1 MLHGLTG
8 RRTYG
13 VLPFQHGLGIDEED
27 GLRVSLRGAVRE
39 SVVAPPVG
47 DDVLRV
53 AVCAVPLMSNFT
65 DVDALAAEPGVVVRF
80 VDRAE
85 ELVDADLVVVPGTR
99 GTVRALRWLRERGLA
114 DALAR
119 RAAEGRPVLGICG
132 GFQVL
137 GEHIED
143 DVESREGSVAG
154 LGLLPVRVRFAREK
168 TLARPVGEALGE
180 PVEGYEIHHG
190 VAEVAGG
197 EAFLDGCRVGEMWG
211 THWHGSLE
219 SDGFR
224 RRFLA
229 GWRGR
234 PAPLRPRARTSFA
247 ALREEQLDLLGDLI
261 EEHADT
267 DALLSLIEK
276 GAPAGLPFIAPGAP
290 VTGGPGTRPRPP
302 RPLPERSFE
311 CHHAPRHQ
319 GGPVSTPYPFTALVG
334 QDDLRLALLLNAV
347 SPAVGGVLVR
357 GEKGTAKSTAVR
369 ALSALLP
376 EVPVVAG
383 CRFSL
388 RPGRRRPELP
398 RRPARGG
405 RRAARPARM
414 VELPVGASE
423 DRLVGA
429 LDIER
434 ALAEGV
440 KAFEPGLLAD
450 AHRGIL
456 YVDEVNLLH
465 DHLVDLLLDAAAMGA
480 SYVEREGVSVRHA
493 ARFLLVGTM
502 NPEEGE
508 LRPQL
513 LDRFGLTVEV
523 AASRETDQRV
533 EVVRRRLAHDDD
545 PEAFAGRWADEEA
558 ALRDRVVA
566 ARALL
571 PQVVL
576 GDGALRQIAATC
588 AAFEVDGMRAD
599 IVMAR
604 TATALAAWAGRT
616 DVRSEDV
623 RQAALLALPHRRR
636 RNPFDAPGLDEDK
649 LDETLDEAREDDA
662 PEPPGSPE
670 PPEGDDDPD
679 GGPGGGGGQPPADG
693 GPDSPGL
700 PPQQSRDQ
708 AEDRNQ
714 GEGAGQEDAP
724 APQAPAAGGPGEQGA
739 VSAAEPFRTRMLSVP
754 GIGEGAA
761 GRRSRARTEHGRTT
775 GSRRPRGALTK
786 LHLAATVQAA
796 APHQRARGRSGTGLV
811 VRRDDL
817 RQATR
822 EGREG
827 NLVLFVVD
835 ASGSMAARQR
845 MSAVKG
851 AVLSLLLDAYQ
862 RRDKV
867 GLVTFRGSAAEV
879 ALPPTSSVDAAAA
892 RLETLP
898 TGGRTPLAAG
908 LLRAHDVL
916 RVERLRDAAR
926 RPLLV
931 VVTDGRATG
940 GVEPVAQAGRAARLF
955 AADGVAS
962 VVVDCESGYVRL
974 GLAGQLAGEL
984 GGTAVTLD
992 ELRADSI
999 AGLVKDVQGH
1009 GNHSRKAA

>member
-1 MLHGLTG
+1 MT
-8 RRTYG
+8 T
-13 VLPFQHGLGIDEED
+13 PF
-27 GLRVSLRGAVRE
+27 
-39 SVVAPPVG
+39 
-47 DDVLRV
+47 
-53 AVCAVPLMSNFT
+53 
-65 DVDALAAEPGVVVRF
+65 
-80 VDRAE
+80 
-85 ELVDADLVVVPGTR
+85 
-99 GTVRALRWLRERGLA
+99 
-114 DALAR
+114 
-119 RAAEGRPVLGICG
+119 
-132 GFQVL
+132 
-137 GEHIED
+137 
-143 DVESREGSVAG
+143 
-154 LGLLPVRVRFAREK
+154 
-168 TLARPVGEALGE
+168 
-180 PVEGYEIHHG
+180 
-190 VAEVAGG
+190 
-197 EAFLDGCRVGEMWG
+197 
-211 THWHGSLE
+211 
-219 SDGFR
+219 
-224 RRFLA
+224 
-229 GWRGR
+229 
-234 PAPLRPRARTSFA
+234 
-247 ALREEQLDLLGDLI
+247 
-261 EEHADT
+261 
-267 DALLSLIEK
+267 
-276 GAPAGLPFIAPGAP
+276 
-290 VTGGPGTRPRPP
+290 
-302 RPLPERSFE
+302 
-311 CHHAPRHQ
+311 
-319 GGPVSTPYPFTALVG
+319 PFTAVVG

-369 ALSALLP
+369 ALSALMPTLD
-376 EVPVVAG
+376 VVSG
-383 CRFSL
+383 CRFSCD
-388 RPGRRRPELP
+388 PGSPDPGCPDGPHEP
-398 RRPARGG
+398 GAFET
-405 RRAARPARM
+405 RAARM

-434 ALAEGV
+434 ALSEGV

-523 AASRETDQRV
+523 AASREPDQRV
-533 EVVRRRLAHDDD
+533 EVVRRRLAYDDD
-545 PEAFAGRWADEEA
+545 PAAFAARWAEEEA
-558 ALRDRVVA
+558 AVRARIVA
-566 ARALL
+566 ARELL
-571 PQVVL
+571 PSVRL

-616 DVRSEDV
+616 DVLAEDV

-649 LDETLDEAREDDA
+649 LDETLEEFS
-662 PEPPGSPE
+662 GSD
-670 PPEGDDDPD
+670 DDDPD
-679 GGPGGGGGQPPADG
+679 PDPGPEGPGGGGGQPEPDDAPQG
-693 GPDSPGL
+693 GDDTAARPEAGENGQ
-700 PPQQSRDQ
+700 PQPS
-708 AEDRNQ
+708 
-714 GEGAGQEDAP
+714 GAG
-724 APQAPAAGGPGEQGA
+724 EQSA
-739 VSAAEPFRTRMLSVP
+739 VRASEPFRTKVLSVP

-775 GSRRPRGALTK
+775 GARRPRGALTK

-796 APHQRARGRSGTGLV
+796 APHQRARGRSGPGLV

-867 GLVTFRGSAAEV
+867 GLVTFRGTEADV

-916 RVERLRDAAR
+916 RVERLRDPAR
-926 RPLLV
+926 RPLV
-931 VVTDGRATG
+931 VLVTDGRATG
-940 GVEPVAQAGRAARLF
+940 GPEPVALAGRAARLF

-962 VVVDCESGYVRL
+962 VVVDCESGPVRL

-999 AGLVKDVQGH
+999 AGLVKDVQ
-1009 GNHSRKAA
+1009 RRAA

>member
-1 MLHGLTG
+1 M
-8 RRTYG
+8 
-13 VLPFQHGLGIDEED
+13 
-27 GLRVSLRGAVRE
+27 
-39 SVVAPPVG
+39 
-47 DDVLRV
+47 
-53 AVCAVPLMSNFT
+53 
-65 DVDALAAEPGVVVRF
+65 
-80 VDRAE
+80 
-85 ELVDADLVVVPGTR
+85 
-99 GTVRALRWLRERGLA
+99 
-114 DALAR
+114 
-119 RAAEGRPVLGICG
+119 
-132 GFQVL
+132 
-137 GEHIED
+137 
-143 DVESREGSVAG
+143 
-154 LGLLPVRVRFAREK
+154 
-168 TLARPVGEALGE
+168 
-180 PVEGYEIHHG
+180 
-190 VAEVAGG
+190 
-197 EAFLDGCRVGEMWG
+197 
-211 THWHGSLE
+211 
-219 SDGFR
+219 
-224 RRFLA
+224 
-229 GWRGR
+229 
-234 PAPLRPRARTSFA
+234 
-247 ALREEQLDLLGDLI
+247 
-261 EEHADT
+261 
-267 DALLSLIEK
+267 
-276 GAPAGLPFIAPGAP
+276 
-290 VTGGPGTRPRPP
+290 
-302 RPLPERSFE
+302 
-311 CHHAPRHQ
+311 
-319 GGPVSTPYPFTALVG
+319 STPYPFTAIVG
-334 QDDLRLALLLNAV
+334 QDDLRLGLLLNAV

-369 ALSALLP
+369 ALAALMP
-376 EVPVVAG
+376 EVPVVPG
-383 CRFSL
+383 CRFSCD
-388 RPGRRRPELP
+388 PGSPD
-398 RRPARGG
+398 PACPDGPHAEAAG
-405 RRAARPARM
+405 VSRAART

-434 ALAEGV
+434 ALSEGV

-523 AASRETDQRV
+523 SASRDTDERV
-533 EVVRRRLAHDDD
+533 EVVRRRLAYDDD
-545 PEAFAGRWADEEA
+545 PAGFAARWAEEES
-558 ALRDRVVA
+558 ALRERIAA
-566 ARALL
+566 ARVLL
-571 PQVVL
+571 PRVVL
-576 GDGALRQIAATC
+576 GDGVLRQIAATC

-604 TATALAAWAGRT
+604 TATALAAWAGREEVT
-616 DVRSEDV
+616 ADDV

-649 LDETLDEAREDDA
+649 LDQTLDEAGPQED
-662 PEPPGSPE
+662 GS
-670 PPEGDDDPD
+670 DDDPD
-679 GGPGGGGGQPPADG
+679 PGPDGGGDGGGGGGVPPQADG
-693 GPDSPGL
+693 DRT
-700 PPQQSRDQ
+700 PPSASQSD
-708 AEDRNQ
+708 DTPS
-714 GEGAGQEDAP
+714 P
-724 APQAPAAGGPGEQGA
+724 APESAPDTPGRPAGGEQQPVA
-739 VSAAEPFRTRMLSVP
+739 AAEPFRTKTLSVP
-754 GIGEGAA
+754 GLGEGAA

-775 GSRRPRGALTK
+775 GAVRPQGALTK

-796 APHQRARGRSGTGLV
+796 APHQRARGRAGRGLV

-867 GLVTFRGSAAEV
+867 GLVTFRGKEAEV

-892 RLETLP
+892 RLESLP

-908 LLRAHDVL
+908 LLKAHDVL
-916 RVERLRDAAR
+916 RVERLRDPSR

-940 GVEPVAQAGRAARLF
+940 GPEPVALAGRAGRLHRSE
-955 AADGVAS
+955 GTAS

-974 GLAGQLAGEL
+974 GLAGELAREL

-999 AGLVKDVQGH
+999 AGLVKDVT
-1009 GNHSRKAA
+1009 AAGRAA

>member
-1 MLHGLTG
+1 M
-8 RRTYG
+8 
-13 VLPFQHGLGIDEED
+13 
-27 GLRVSLRGAVRE
+27 
-39 SVVAPPVG
+39 
-47 DDVLRV
+47 
-53 AVCAVPLMSNFT
+53 
-65 DVDALAAEPGVVVRF
+65 
-80 VDRAE
+80 
-85 ELVDADLVVVPGTR
+85 
-99 GTVRALRWLRERGLA
+99 
-114 DALAR
+114 
-119 RAAEGRPVLGICG
+119 
-132 GFQVL
+132 
-137 GEHIED
+137 
-143 DVESREGSVAG
+143 
-154 LGLLPVRVRFAREK
+154 
-168 TLARPVGEALGE
+168 
-180 PVEGYEIHHG
+180 
-190 VAEVAGG
+190 
-197 EAFLDGCRVGEMWG
+197 
-211 THWHGSLE
+211 
-219 SDGFR
+219 
-224 RRFLA
+224 
-229 GWRGR
+229 
-234 PAPLRPRARTSFA
+234 
-247 ALREEQLDLLGDLI
+247 
-261 EEHADT
+261 
-267 DALLSLIEK
+267 
-276 GAPAGLPFIAPGAP
+276 
-290 VTGGPGTRPRPP
+290 
-302 RPLPERSFE
+302 
-311 CHHAPRHQ
+311 
-319 GGPVSTPYPFTALVG
+319 STPFPFTAVVG

-369 ALSALLP
+369 ALSALMP
-376 EVPVVAG
+376 EVDVVPE
-383 CRFSL
+383 CRFSCD
-388 RPGRRRPELP
+388 PGSPD
-398 RRPARGG
+398 PACPDGPHAPGTAG
-405 RRAARPARM
+405 RSRPARM

-434 ALAEGV
+434 ALSEGV
-440 KAFEPGLLAD
+440 KAFEPGLLAA

-523 AASRETDQRV
+523 AASREPEQRV
-533 EVVRRRLAHDDD
+533 EVVRRRLAYDAD
-545 PEAFAGRWADEEA
+545 PAGFAARWADEEA
-558 ALRDRVVA
+558 AVRARIVA
-566 ARALL
+566 ARELL
-571 PQVVL
+571 PSVRL

-616 DVRSEDV
+616 DVLAEDV

-649 LDETLDEAREDDA
+649 LDETLEEF
-662 PEPPGSPE
+662 S
-670 PPEGDDDPD
+670 GDDEPDQDPD
-679 GGPGGGGGQPPADG
+679 PDPNQGPDGPGGGGGQPEPDDG
-693 GPDSPGL
+693 
-700 PPQQSRDQ
+700 PQGDDTG
-708 AEDRNQ
+708 ATPEA
-714 GEGAGQEDAP
+714 GEGGQ
-724 APQAPAAGGPGEQGA
+724 PQPSGAGEQSA
-739 VSAAEPFRTRMLSVP
+739 VRSAEPFRTKVLSVP

-775 GSRRPRGALTK
+775 GSRRPRGTLTK

-796 APHQRARGRSGTGLV
+796 APHQRARGRSGPGLV

-867 GLVTFRGSAAEV
+867 GLVTFRGSGADV

-892 RLETLP
+892 RLESLP

-916 RVERLRDAAR
+916 RVERLRDPAR
-926 RPLLV
+926 RPLV
-931 VVTDGRATG
+931 VLVTDGRATG
-940 GVEPVAQAGRAARLF
+940 GPEPVALAGRAARLF
-955 AADGVAS
+955 AAEGVAS
-962 VVVDCESGYVRL
+962 VVVDCEAGPVRL

-999 AGLVKDVQGH
+999 AGLVRDVQGT
-1009 GNHSRKAA
+1009 SRRAA

>member
-1 MLHGLTG
+1 M
-8 RRTYG
+8 
-13 VLPFQHGLGIDEED
+13 
-27 GLRVSLRGAVRE
+27 
-39 SVVAPPVG
+39 
-47 DDVLRV
+47 
-53 AVCAVPLMSNFT
+53 
-65 DVDALAAEPGVVVRF
+65 
-80 VDRAE
+80 
-85 ELVDADLVVVPGTR
+85 
-99 GTVRALRWLRERGLA
+99 
-114 DALAR
+114 
-119 RAAEGRPVLGICG
+119 
-132 GFQVL
+132 
-137 GEHIED
+137 
-143 DVESREGSVAG
+143 
-154 LGLLPVRVRFAREK
+154 
-168 TLARPVGEALGE
+168 
-180 PVEGYEIHHG
+180 
-190 VAEVAGG
+190 
-197 EAFLDGCRVGEMWG
+197 
-211 THWHGSLE
+211 
-219 SDGFR
+219 
-224 RRFLA
+224 
-229 GWRGR
+229 
-234 PAPLRPRARTSFA
+234 
-247 ALREEQLDLLGDLI
+247 
-261 EEHADT
+261 
-267 DALLSLIEK
+267 
-276 GAPAGLPFIAPGAP
+276 
-290 VTGGPGTRPRPP
+290 
-302 RPLPERSFE
+302 
-311 CHHAPRHQ
+311 
-319 GGPVSTPYPFTALVG
+319 STPFPFTAVVG

-369 ALSALLP
+369 ALSALVP
-376 EVPVVAG
+376 EVPVVPG
-383 CRFSL
+383 CRFSCDPESPDPACPDGPHE
-388 RPGRRRPELP
+388 PG
-398 RRPARGG
+398 AGVQ
-405 RRAARPARM
+405 RPARM

-434 ALAEGV
+434 ALSEGV

-493 ARFLLVGTM
+493 SKFLLVGTM

-523 AASRETDQRV
+523 AASREPDQRV
-533 EVVRRRLAHDDD
+533 EVVRRRLAYDDD
-545 PEAFAGRWADEEA
+545 PAGFAARWADEEA
-558 ALRDRVVA
+558 AVRARIVA
-566 ARALL
+566 ARELL
-571 PQVVL
+571 PSVRL

-616 DVRSEDV
+616 DVLAEDV

-649 LDETLDEAREDDA
+649 LDETLEEF
-662 PEPPGSPE
+662 GGQG
-670 PPEGDDDPD
+670 EGDDDPD
-679 GGPGGGGGQPPADG
+679 PDGPGGGGGQPPSEGPEPEG
-693 GPDSPGL
+693 GDTGARPE
-700 PPQQSRDQ
+700 
-708 AEDRNQ
+708 A
-714 GEGAGQEDAP
+714 GEGDEPQPSGAGS
-724 APQAPAAGGPGEQGA
+724 GEQQA
-739 VSAAEPFRTRMLSVP
+739 ARAAEPFRTKVLSVP
-754 GIGEGAA
+754 GLGEGAA

-775 GSRRPRGALTK
+775 GARRPRGALTK

-796 APHQRARGRSGTGLV
+796 APHQRARGRSGRGLV

-867 GLVTFRGSAAEV
+867 GLVTFRGSAADV

-892 RLETLP
+892 RLESLP

-908 LLRAHDVL
+908 LLKAHDVL
-916 RVERLRDAAR
+916 RVERLRDPAR
-926 RPLLV
+926 RALVV

-940 GVEPVAQAGRAARLF
+940 GPEPVALAGRAARLF
-955 AADGVAS
+955 AAEGVAS
-962 VVVDCESGYVRL
+962 VVVDCESGPVRL

-999 AGLVKDVQGH
+999 AGLVKEVQG
-1009 GNHSRKAA
+1009 NSRRAA

>member
-1 MLHGLTG
+1 MT
-8 RRTYG
+8 T
-13 VLPFQHGLGIDEED
+13 PF
-27 GLRVSLRGAVRE
+27 
-39 SVVAPPVG
+39 
-47 DDVLRV
+47 
-53 AVCAVPLMSNFT
+53 
-65 DVDALAAEPGVVVRF
+65 
-80 VDRAE
+80 
-85 ELVDADLVVVPGTR
+85 
-99 GTVRALRWLRERGLA
+99 
-114 DALAR
+114 
-119 RAAEGRPVLGICG
+119 
-132 GFQVL
+132 
-137 GEHIED
+137 
-143 DVESREGSVAG
+143 
-154 LGLLPVRVRFAREK
+154 
-168 TLARPVGEALGE
+168 
-180 PVEGYEIHHG
+180 
-190 VAEVAGG
+190 
-197 EAFLDGCRVGEMWG
+197 
-211 THWHGSLE
+211 
-219 SDGFR
+219 
-224 RRFLA
+224 
-229 GWRGR
+229 
-234 PAPLRPRARTSFA
+234 
-247 ALREEQLDLLGDLI
+247 
-261 EEHADT
+261 
-267 DALLSLIEK
+267 
-276 GAPAGLPFIAPGAP
+276 
-290 VTGGPGTRPRPP
+290 
-302 RPLPERSFE
+302 
-311 CHHAPRHQ
+311 
-319 GGPVSTPYPFTALVG
+319 PFTAVVG

-376 EVPVVAG
+376 AVDVVPG
-383 CRFSL
+383 CRFSCDPAAPDPSCPDGPHE
-388 RPGRRRPELP
+388 PGP
-398 RRPARGG
+398 GT
-405 RRAARPARM
+405 ARPSRM

-523 AASRETDQRV
+523 AASREPDQRV
-533 EVVRRRLAHDDD
+533 EVVRRRLAYDDD
-545 PEAFAGRWADEEA
+545 PAAFAARWAAEEA
-558 ALRDRVVA
+558 DVRQRVVA
-566 ARALL
+566 ARELL
-571 PQVVL
+571 PQVRL
-576 GDGALRQIAATC
+576 GDAALRQIAATC

-616 DVRSEDV
+616 DVLADDV

-649 LDETLDEAREDDA
+649 LDETLEEFA
-662 PEPPGSPE
+662 
-670 PPEGDDDPD
+670 GDDDPGTGD
-679 GGPGGGGGQPPADG
+679 GDPDGGDPGRGDGGGDDDGDDDPGPGGPGGGGGG
-693 GPDSPGL
+693 GGRPEPDTGPRGGDAAAR
-700 PPQQSRDQ
+700 PE
-708 AEDRNQ
+708 A
-714 GEGAGQEDAP
+714 GEGGEPRPAGDGERAP
-724 APQAPAAGGPGEQGA
+724 AR
-739 VSAAEPFRTRMLSVP
+739 AAEPFRTKVLSVP
-754 GIGEGAA
+754 GLGEGAA

-775 GSRRPRGALTK
+775 GARRPRGALTK
-786 LHLAATVQAA
+786 LHLAATVHAA
-796 APHQRARGRSGTGLV
+796 APHQRARGRSGPGLV

-835 ASGSMAARQR
+835 ASGSMAARRR

-867 GLVTFRGSAAEV
+867 GLVTFRGTGAEV
-879 ALPPTSSVDAAAA
+879 ALPPTSSVDAAAV
-892 RLETLP
+892 RLESLP

-908 LLRAHDVL
+908 LLKAHEVL
-916 RVERLRDAAR
+916 RVEGLRDPAR
-926 RPLLV
+926 RALVV

-940 GVEPVAQAGRAARLF
+940 GPEPVAFAERAARLF
-955 AADGVAS
+955 AAAQVAS
-962 VVVDCESGYVRL
+962 VVVDCETGPVRL
-974 GLAGQLAGEL
+974 GLAGRLAGEL

-999 AGLVKDVQGH
+999 AGLVRDVRET
-1009 GNHSRKAA
+1009 SRRAA

>member
-1 MLHGLTG
+1 M
-8 RRTYG
+8 
-13 VLPFQHGLGIDEED
+13 
-27 GLRVSLRGAVRE
+27 
-39 SVVAPPVG
+39 
-47 DDVLRV
+47 
-53 AVCAVPLMSNFT
+53 
-65 DVDALAAEPGVVVRF
+65 
-80 VDRAE
+80 
-85 ELVDADLVVVPGTR
+85 
-99 GTVRALRWLRERGLA
+99 
-114 DALAR
+114 
-119 RAAEGRPVLGICG
+119 
-132 GFQVL
+132 
-137 GEHIED
+137 
-143 DVESREGSVAG
+143 
-154 LGLLPVRVRFAREK
+154 
-168 TLARPVGEALGE
+168 
-180 PVEGYEIHHG
+180 
-190 VAEVAGG
+190 
-197 EAFLDGCRVGEMWG
+197 
-211 THWHGSLE
+211 
-219 SDGFR
+219 
-224 RRFLA
+224 
-229 GWRGR
+229 
-234 PAPLRPRARTSFA
+234 
-247 ALREEQLDLLGDLI
+247 
-261 EEHADT
+261 
-267 DALLSLIEK
+267 
-276 GAPAGLPFIAPGAP
+276 
-290 VTGGPGTRPRPP
+290 
-302 RPLPERSFE
+302 
-311 CHHAPRHQ
+311 
-319 GGPVSTPYPFTALVG
+319 
-334 QDDLRLALLLNAV
+334 
-347 SPAVGGVLVR
+347 LVR

-369 ALSALLP
+369 ALAALMPALD
-376 EVPVVAG
+376 VVSG
-383 CRFSL
+383 CRFSCDPDSPDPACPDGPHE
-388 RPGRRRPELP
+388 PGAFET
-398 RRPARGG
+398 
-405 RRAARPARM
+405 RPARM

-523 AASRETDQRV
+523 AASREPDQRV
-533 EVVRRRLAHDDD
+533 EVVRRRLAYDDD
-545 PEAFAGRWADEEA
+545 PAGFAERWADEESA
-558 ALRDRVVA
+558 VRGRIVA
-566 ARALL
+566 ARKLL
-571 PQVVL
+571 PSVRL

-616 DVRSEDV
+616 DVLAEDV

-649 LDETLDEAREDDA
+649 LDDTLEEFAGPDDE
-662 PEPPGSPE
+662 
-670 PPEGDDDPD
+670 DPD
-679 GGPGGGGGQPPADG
+679 PDPDGPGGGDG
-693 GPDSPGL
+693 GGDGGEPPRSDGDGPQGDDTADRPDSDGT
-700 PPQQSRDQ
+700 
-708 AEDRNQ
+708 AESPERPESPENGKD
-714 GEGAGQEDAP
+714 GEPRPAGSGAG
-724 APQAPAAGGPGEQGA
+724 EQSA
-739 VSAAEPFRTRMLSVP
+739 VRAAEPFRTKVLSVP

-775 GSRRPRGALTK
+775 GARRPRGTLTK
-786 LHLAATVQAA
+786 LHLAATVMAA
-796 APHQRARGRSGTGLV
+796 APHQRQRGRSGRGLV

-867 GLVTFRGSAAEV
+867 GLVSFRGTAADL
-879 ALPPTSSVDAAAA
+879 ALPPTSSVDAAAV
-892 RLETLP
+892 RLESLP

-908 LLRAHDVL
+908 LLKAHDVL
-916 RVERLRDAAR
+916 RVERLRDPAR
-926 RPLLV
+926 RALVV

-940 GVEPVAQAGRAARLF
+940 GPEPVALAGRAARLF
-955 AADGVAS
+955 AAESIAS
-962 VVVDCESGYVRL
+962 VVVDCESGPVRL

-984 GGTAVTLD
+984 GVPP
-992 ELRADSI
+992 
-999 AGLVKDVQGH
+999 
-1009 GNHSRKAA
+1009 

>member
-1 MLHGLTG
+1 MT
-8 RRTYG
+8 T
-13 VLPFQHGLGIDEED
+13 PF
-27 GLRVSLRGAVRE
+27 
-39 SVVAPPVG
+39 
-47 DDVLRV
+47 
-53 AVCAVPLMSNFT
+53 
-65 DVDALAAEPGVVVRF
+65 
-80 VDRAE
+80 
-85 ELVDADLVVVPGTR
+85 
-99 GTVRALRWLRERGLA
+99 
-114 DALAR
+114 
-119 RAAEGRPVLGICG
+119 
-132 GFQVL
+132 
-137 GEHIED
+137 
-143 DVESREGSVAG
+143 
-154 LGLLPVRVRFAREK
+154 
-168 TLARPVGEALGE
+168 
-180 PVEGYEIHHG
+180 
-190 VAEVAGG
+190 
-197 EAFLDGCRVGEMWG
+197 
-211 THWHGSLE
+211 
-219 SDGFR
+219 
-224 RRFLA
+224 
-229 GWRGR
+229 
-234 PAPLRPRARTSFA
+234 
-247 ALREEQLDLLGDLI
+247 
-261 EEHADT
+261 
-267 DALLSLIEK
+267 
-276 GAPAGLPFIAPGAP
+276 
-290 VTGGPGTRPRPP
+290 
-302 RPLPERSFE
+302 
-311 CHHAPRHQ
+311 
-319 GGPVSTPYPFTALVG
+319 PFTAVVG

-369 ALSALLP
+369 ALSALMPTLD
-376 EVPVVAG
+376 VVSG
-383 CRFSL
+383 CRFSCA
-388 RPGRRRPELP
+388 PGSPDPGCPDGPHEP
-398 RRPARGG
+398 GAFET
-405 RRAARPARM
+405 RAARM

-434 ALAEGV
+434 ALSEGV

-523 AASRETDQRV
+523 AASREPDQRV
-533 EVVRRRLAHDDD
+533 EVVRRRLAYDDD
-545 PEAFAGRWADEEA
+545 PAAFAARWAEEEA
-558 ALRDRVVA
+558 AVRARIVA
-566 ARALL
+566 ARELL
-571 PQVVL
+571 PSVRL

-616 DVRSEDV
+616 DVLAEDV

-649 LDETLDEAREDDA
+649 LDETLEEFG
-662 PEPPGSPE
+662 GSD
-670 PPEGDDDPD
+670 DDDPD
-679 GGPGGGGGQPPADG
+679 PDPGPDGPGGGGGQPEPDDAPEGDG
-693 GPDSPGL
+693 DTAARPE
-700 PPQQSRDQ
+700 
-708 AEDRNQ
+708 A
-714 GEGAGQEDAP
+714 GEGGQ
-724 APQAPAAGGPGEQGA
+724 PQPSGAGEQ
-739 VSAAEPFRTRMLSVP
+739 SAARASEPFRTKMLSVP

-775 GSRRPRGALTK
+775 GARRPRGALTK

-796 APHQRARGRSGTGLV
+796 APHQRARGRSGPGLV

-851 AVLSLLLDAYQ
+851 AVVSLLLDAYP
-862 RRDKV
+862 RRDMV
-867 GLVTFRGSAAEV
+867 GLVTCRGTAADV

-916 RVERLRDAAR
+916 RVERLRDPAR
-926 RPLLV
+926 RPLV
-931 VVTDGRATG
+931 VLVTDGRATG
-940 GVEPVAQAGRAARLF
+940 GPEPVALAGRAARLF

-962 VVVDCESGYVRL
+962 VVVDCESGPVRL

-999 AGLVKDVQGH
+999 AGLVKDVQ
-1009 GNHSRKAA
+1009 RRAA

>member
-1 MLHGLTG
+1 MT
-8 RRTYG
+8 T
-13 VLPFQHGLGIDEED
+13 PF
-27 GLRVSLRGAVRE
+27 
-39 SVVAPPVG
+39 
-47 DDVLRV
+47 
-53 AVCAVPLMSNFT
+53 
-65 DVDALAAEPGVVVRF
+65 
-80 VDRAE
+80 
-85 ELVDADLVVVPGTR
+85 
-99 GTVRALRWLRERGLA
+99 
-114 DALAR
+114 
-119 RAAEGRPVLGICG
+119 
-132 GFQVL
+132 
-137 GEHIED
+137 
-143 DVESREGSVAG
+143 
-154 LGLLPVRVRFAREK
+154 
-168 TLARPVGEALGE
+168 
-180 PVEGYEIHHG
+180 
-190 VAEVAGG
+190 
-197 EAFLDGCRVGEMWG
+197 
-211 THWHGSLE
+211 
-219 SDGFR
+219 
-224 RRFLA
+224 
-229 GWRGR
+229 
-234 PAPLRPRARTSFA
+234 
-247 ALREEQLDLLGDLI
+247 
-261 EEHADT
+261 
-267 DALLSLIEK
+267 
-276 GAPAGLPFIAPGAP
+276 
-290 VTGGPGTRPRPP
+290 
-302 RPLPERSFE
+302 
-311 CHHAPRHQ
+311 
-319 GGPVSTPYPFTALVG
+319 PFTAVVG

-376 EVPVVAG
+376 EVAVVPG
-383 CRFSL
+383 CRFSCDPSSPDPACPDGPHETG
-388 RPGRRRPELP
+388 PGVQ
-398 RRPARGG
+398 
-405 RRAARPARM
+405 RPARM

-523 AASRETDQRV
+523 AASREPDQRV
-533 EVVRRRLAHDDD
+533 EVVRRRLAYDDE
-545 PEAFAGRWADEEA
+545 PAAFTARWADEESSVRA
-558 ALRDRVVA
+558 RIIA
-566 ARALL
+566 ARELL
-571 PQVVL
+571 PSVRL

-616 DVRSEDV
+616 DVLAEDV

-636 RNPFDAPGLDEDK
+636 RNPFDAPGLDENK
-649 LDETLDEAREDDA
+649 LDETLEEFAEQEQEQEPTQG
-662 PEPPGSPE
+662 PE
-670 PPEGDDDPD
+670 DDDPGPD
-679 GGPGGGGGQPPADG
+679 GPDGPGGGGGQSPEDDSDG
-693 GPDSPGL
+693 
-700 PPQQSRDQ
+700 PQGGDTAAQPE
-708 AEDRNQ
+708 A
-714 GEGAGQEDAP
+714 GEGGE
-724 APQAPAAGGPGEQGA
+724 PQPSGSGEQQPVRA
-739 VSAAEPFRTRMLSVP
+739 SEPFRTKALSVP

-775 GSRRPRGALTK
+775 GAKRPQGALTK

-796 APHQRARGRSGTGLV
+796 APHQLARGRSGRGLV

-867 GLVTFRGSAAEV
+867 GLVTFRGSAADV
-879 ALPPTSSVDAAAA
+879 ALPPTSSVDAAAV
-892 RLETLP
+892 RLESLP

-908 LLRAHDVL
+908 LLKAHDVL
-916 RVERLRDAAR
+916 RVERLRDPAR
-926 RPLLV
+926 RALVV

-940 GVEPVAQAGRAARLF
+940 GPEPVALAGRAARLF

-962 VVVDCESGYVRL
+962 VVVDCESGPVRL

-984 GGTAVTLD
+984 EGTAVTLD

-999 AGLVKDVQGH
+999 AGLVKDVQ
-1009 GNHSRKAA
+1009 RRAA

>member
-1 MLHGLTG
+1 MT
-8 RRTYG
+8 T
-13 VLPFQHGLGIDEED
+13 PF
-27 GLRVSLRGAVRE
+27 
-39 SVVAPPVG
+39 
-47 DDVLRV
+47 
-53 AVCAVPLMSNFT
+53 
-65 DVDALAAEPGVVVRF
+65 
-80 VDRAE
+80 
-85 ELVDADLVVVPGTR
+85 
-99 GTVRALRWLRERGLA
+99 
-114 DALAR
+114 
-119 RAAEGRPVLGICG
+119 
-132 GFQVL
+132 
-137 GEHIED
+137 
-143 DVESREGSVAG
+143 
-154 LGLLPVRVRFAREK
+154 
-168 TLARPVGEALGE
+168 
-180 PVEGYEIHHG
+180 
-190 VAEVAGG
+190 
-197 EAFLDGCRVGEMWG
+197 
-211 THWHGSLE
+211 
-219 SDGFR
+219 
-224 RRFLA
+224 
-229 GWRGR
+229 
-234 PAPLRPRARTSFA
+234 
-247 ALREEQLDLLGDLI
+247 
-261 EEHADT
+261 
-267 DALLSLIEK
+267 
-276 GAPAGLPFIAPGAP
+276 
-290 VTGGPGTRPRPP
+290 
-302 RPLPERSFE
+302 
-311 CHHAPRHQ
+311 
-319 GGPVSTPYPFTALVG
+319 PFTAVVG

-369 ALSALLP
+369 ALSSLLP
-376 EVPVVAG
+376 QVPVVPG
-383 CRFSL
+383 CRFSCDPASPDPACPDGPHE
-388 RPGRRRPELP
+388 PGPGTE
-398 RRPARGG
+398 
-405 RRAARPARM
+405 RPARM

-523 AASRETDQRV
+523 AASREPDQRV
-533 EVVRRRLAHDDD
+533 EVVRRRLAYDDD
-545 PEAFAGRWADEEA
+545 PAGFAARWAEEEA
-558 ALRDRVVA
+558 AVRQRIVA
-566 ARALL
+566 ARELL
-571 PQVVL
+571 PQVRL

-616 DVRSEDV
+616 DVLAEDV

-649 LDETLDEAREDDA
+649 LDQTLEEFSGD
-662 PEPPGSPE
+662 SP
-670 PPEGDDDPD
+670 DDDPD
-679 GGPGGGGGQPPADG
+679 PDGPGGGGGGQPSPDAGPEG
-693 GPDSPGL
+693 GDTAARPE
-700 PPQQSRDQ
+700 
-708 AEDRNQ
+708 A
-714 GEGAGQEDAP
+714 GEGGE
-724 APQAPAAGGPGEQGA
+724 PQPSGAGEQSA
-739 VSAAEPFRTRMLSVP
+739 VRAAEPFRTKVLSVP

-761 GRRSRARTEHGRTT
+761 GRRSRARTAHGRTT
-775 GSRRPRGALTK
+775 GARRPQGALTK

-796 APHQRARGRSGTGLV
+796 APHQRARGRSGRGLV

-817 RQATR
+817 RQAVR

-892 RLETLP
+892 RLESLP

-908 LLRAHDVL
+908 LLKAHEVL
-916 RVERLRDAAR
+916 RVERLRDAGR
-926 RPLLV
+926 RPLVV

-940 GVEPVAQAGRAARLF
+940 GPEPLLLASKAAGLF

-962 VVVDCESGYVRL
+962 VVVDCESGPVRL
-974 GLAGQLAGEL
+974 GLAGKLAGEL

-999 AGLVKDVQGH
+999 AGLVKNVTS
-1009 GNHSRKAA
+1009 SRRAA

>member
-1 MLHGLTG
+1 M
-8 RRTYG
+8 
-13 VLPFQHGLGIDEED
+13 
-27 GLRVSLRGAVRE
+27 
-39 SVVAPPVG
+39 
-47 DDVLRV
+47 
-53 AVCAVPLMSNFT
+53 
-65 DVDALAAEPGVVVRF
+65 
-80 VDRAE
+80 
-85 ELVDADLVVVPGTR
+85 
-99 GTVRALRWLRERGLA
+99 
-114 DALAR
+114 
-119 RAAEGRPVLGICG
+119 
-132 GFQVL
+132 
-137 GEHIED
+137 
-143 DVESREGSVAG
+143 
-154 LGLLPVRVRFAREK
+154 
-168 TLARPVGEALGE
+168 
-180 PVEGYEIHHG
+180 
-190 VAEVAGG
+190 
-197 EAFLDGCRVGEMWG
+197 
-211 THWHGSLE
+211 
-219 SDGFR
+219 
-224 RRFLA
+224 
-229 GWRGR
+229 
-234 PAPLRPRARTSFA
+234 
-247 ALREEQLDLLGDLI
+247 
-261 EEHADT
+261 
-267 DALLSLIEK
+267 
-276 GAPAGLPFIAPGAP
+276 
-290 VTGGPGTRPRPP
+290 
-302 RPLPERSFE
+302 
-311 CHHAPRHQ
+311 
-319 GGPVSTPYPFTALVG
+319 STPYPFTAIVG
-334 QDDLRLALLLNAV
+334 QDDLRLGLLLNAV

-369 ALSALLP
+369 ALAALMP
-376 EVPVVAG
+376 EVSVVPG
-383 CRFSL
+383 CRFSCA
-388 RPGRRRPELP
+388 PEAP
-398 RRPARGG
+398 DPACPDGPHEAG
-405 RRAARPARM
+405 SGVSRAART

-523 AASRETDQRV
+523 AASRETGLRV
-533 EVVRRRLAHDDD
+533 EVVRRRLAYDDD
-545 PEAFAGRWADEEA
+545 PAGFAAQWADEEG
-558 ALRDRVVA
+558 ALRARIVA

-571 PQVVL
+571 PQVRL

-616 DVRSEDV
+616 DVLAEDV

-649 LDETLDEAREDDA
+649 LDDTLEQNSGKDDD
-662 PEPPGSPE
+662 PDPDGPDGGGR
-670 PPEGDDDPD
+670 PPEGD
-679 GGPGGGGGQPPADG
+679 
-693 GPDSPGL
+693 GPDT
-700 PPQQSRDQ
+700 PPQPEGGADDTPAQSVP
-708 AEDRNQ
+708 EQ
-714 GEGAGQEDAP
+714 GGEKEQEPAQGQST
-724 APQAPAAGGPGEQGA
+724 GSGEQQPVRAG
-739 VSAAEPFRTRMLSVP
+739 EPFRTKMLSVP
-754 GIGEGAA
+754 GLGEGAA

-775 GSRRPRGALTK
+775 GARRPQGALTK
-786 LHLAATVQAA
+786 LHLAATVRAA
-796 APHQRARGRSGTGLV
+796 APHQRARGRSGRGLV

-817 RQATR
+817 RQAVR

-845 MSAVKG
+845 MTAVKG
-851 AVLSLLLDAYQ
+851 AVLSLLMDAYQ

-867 GLVTFRGSAAEV
+867 GLITFRGKDAEV
-879 ALPPTSSVDAAAA
+879 VLPPTSSVDAAAA

-898 TGGRTPLAAG
+898 TGGRTPVAAG
-908 LLRAHDVL
+908 LLKAHDVL
-916 RVERLRDAAR
+916 RVERLRDPSR

-940 GVEPVAQAGRAARLF
+940 GPEPVALASRAARLHEVE
-955 AADGVAS
+955 GTAS
-962 VVVDCESGYVRL
+962 VVVDCESGPVRL
-974 GLAGQLAGEL
+974 GLAVSLAGEL

-999 AGLVKDVQGH
+999 AGLVKDVQGYS
-1009 GNHSRKAA
+1009 GRAA

>member
-1 MLHGLTG
+1 
-8 RRTYG
+8 
-13 VLPFQHGLGIDEED
+13 
-27 GLRVSLRGAVRE
+27 
-39 SVVAPPVG
+39 
-47 DDVLRV
+47 
-53 AVCAVPLMSNFT
+53 
-65 DVDALAAEPGVVVRF
+65 
-80 VDRAE
+80 
-85 ELVDADLVVVPGTR
+85 
-99 GTVRALRWLRERGLA
+99 
-114 DALAR
+114 
-119 RAAEGRPVLGICG
+119 
-132 GFQVL
+132 
-137 GEHIED
+137 
-143 DVESREGSVAG
+143 
-154 LGLLPVRVRFAREK
+154 
-168 TLARPVGEALGE
+168 
-180 PVEGYEIHHG
+180 
-190 VAEVAGG
+190 
-197 EAFLDGCRVGEMWG
+197 
-211 THWHGSLE
+211 
-219 SDGFR
+219 
-224 RRFLA
+224 
-229 GWRGR
+229 
-234 PAPLRPRARTSFA
+234 
-247 ALREEQLDLLGDLI
+247 
-261 EEHADT
+261 
-267 DALLSLIEK
+267 
-276 GAPAGLPFIAPGAP
+276 
-290 VTGGPGTRPRPP
+290 
-302 RPLPERSFE
+302 
-311 CHHAPRHQ
+311 
-319 GGPVSTPYPFTALVG
+319 VSTPFPFTAVVG

-376 EVPVVAG
+376 AVDVVAG
-383 CRFSL
+383 CRFSCA
-388 RPGRRRPELP
+388 
-398 RRPARGG
+398 PAAPDPDCPDGPHEAG
-405 RRAARPARM
+405 TGTQRPARM

-523 AASRETDQRV
+523 AASREPDQRV
-533 EVVRRRLAHDDD
+533 EVVRRRLAYDDD
-545 PEAFAGRWADEEA
+545 PAGFTARWAQEETA
-558 ALRDRVVA
+558 VRARIVA
-566 ARALL
+566 ARELL
-571 PQVVL
+571 PSVRL

-616 DVRSEDV
+616 DVLAEDV

-649 LDETLDEAREDDA
+649 LDETLEQFGGPD
-662 PEPPGSPE
+662 
-670 PPEGDDDPD
+670 DDDPD
-679 GGPGGGGGQPPADG
+679 PGPDGPDGGGQPPQADDGPQG
-693 GPDSPGL
+693 GDTGARPDTG
-700 PPQQSRDQ
+700 D
-708 AEDRNQ
+708 
-714 GEGAGQEDAP
+714 GEGDAQ
-724 APQAPAAGGPGEQGA
+724 PQASGAGEQTP
-739 VSAAEPFRTRMLSVP
+739 VSAAEPFRTKVLSVP
-754 GIGEGAA
+754 GIGDGAA

-775 GSRRPRGALTK
+775 GARRPRGTLNK

-796 APHQRARGRSGTGLV
+796 APHQRARGRSGPGLV

-867 GLVTFRGSAAEV
+867 GLVTFRGKDAEV
-879 ALPPTSSVDAAAA
+879 ALPPTSSVDTAAA
-892 RLETLP
+892 RLQSLP

-908 LLRAHDVL
+908 LLKAHEVL
-916 RVERLRDAAR
+916 RVERLRDPAR
-926 RPLLV
+926 RALVV

-940 GVEPVAQAGRAARLF
+940 GPEPVALAGRAARLF
-955 AADGVAS
+955 AAGQVAS
-962 VVVDCESGYVRL
+962 VVVDCESGPVRL

-984 GGTAVTLD
+984 GGAAVTLD

-999 AGLVKDVQGH
+999 AGLVRDVQGTS
-1009 GNHSRKAA
+1009 SRRAA

>member
-1 MLHGLTG
+1 MT
-8 RRTYG
+8 T
-13 VLPFQHGLGIDEED
+13 PF
-27 GLRVSLRGAVRE
+27 
-39 SVVAPPVG
+39 
-47 DDVLRV
+47 
-53 AVCAVPLMSNFT
+53 
-65 DVDALAAEPGVVVRF
+65 
-80 VDRAE
+80 
-85 ELVDADLVVVPGTR
+85 
-99 GTVRALRWLRERGLA
+99 
-114 DALAR
+114 
-119 RAAEGRPVLGICG
+119 
-132 GFQVL
+132 
-137 GEHIED
+137 
-143 DVESREGSVAG
+143 
-154 LGLLPVRVRFAREK
+154 
-168 TLARPVGEALGE
+168 
-180 PVEGYEIHHG
+180 
-190 VAEVAGG
+190 
-197 EAFLDGCRVGEMWG
+197 
-211 THWHGSLE
+211 
-219 SDGFR
+219 
-224 RRFLA
+224 
-229 GWRGR
+229 
-234 PAPLRPRARTSFA
+234 
-247 ALREEQLDLLGDLI
+247 
-261 EEHADT
+261 
-267 DALLSLIEK
+267 
-276 GAPAGLPFIAPGAP
+276 
-290 VTGGPGTRPRPP
+290 
-302 RPLPERSFE
+302 
-311 CHHAPRHQ
+311 
-319 GGPVSTPYPFTALVG
+319 PFTAVVG

-376 EVPVVAG
+376 QVAVVPG
-383 CRFSL
+383 CRFSCDPASPD
-388 RPGRRRPELP
+388 PGCPDGPHESGEG
-398 RRPARGG
+398 AE
-405 RRAARPARM
+405 RPARM

-440 KAFEPGLLAD
+440 KAFEPGLLAE

-523 AASRETDQRV
+523 AASREPEQRV
-533 EVVRRRLAHDDD
+533 EVVRRRLAYDDD
-545 PEAFAGRWADEEA
+545 PAAFAARWAGEEA
-558 ALRDRVVA
+558 AVRQRIVA
-566 ARALL
+566 ARDLL
-571 PQVVL
+571 PRVRL

-616 DVRSEDV
+616 DVLAEDV

-649 LDETLDEAREDDA
+649 LDETLEQFSGE
-662 PEPPGSPE
+662 SP
-670 PPEGDDDPD
+670 DDDPGPD
-679 GGPGGGGGQPPADG
+679 GPGGGGGQPA
-693 GPDSPGL
+693 PDSGPRGDGAGDAR
-700 PPQQSRDQ
+700 P
-708 AEDRNQ
+708 ET
-714 GEGAGQEDAP
+714 GEGGQ
-724 APQAPAAGGPGEQGA
+724 PQASGGREQSA
-739 VSAAEPFRTRMLSVP
+739 VRAAEPFRAKALTVP
-754 GIGEGAA
+754 GVGEGVA

-775 GSRRPRGALTK
+775 GARRPRGALTK

-796 APHQRARGRSGTGLV
+796 APHQRARGRSGPGLV

-817 RQATR
+817 RQAVR

-867 GLVTFRGSAAEV
+867 GLVTFRGSGAEV
-879 ALPPTSSVDAAAA
+879 ALPPTSSVDAAAT
-892 RLETLP
+892 RLESLP

-908 LLRAHDVL
+908 LLKTHEVL
-916 RVERLRDAAR
+916 RVERLRDPAR
-926 RPLLV
+926 RALVV

-940 GVEPVAQAGRAARLF
+940 GPEPVALAGRAARLF
-955 AADGVAS
+955 AAEQVAS
-962 VVVDCESGYVRL
+962 VVVDCESGPVRL

-999 AGLVKDVQGH
+999 AGLVRDVQGTTK
-1009 GNHSRKAA
+1009 RRAA

>member
-1 MLHGLTG
+1 M
-8 RRTYG
+8 
-13 VLPFQHGLGIDEED
+13 
-27 GLRVSLRGAVRE
+27 
-39 SVVAPPVG
+39 
-47 DDVLRV
+47 
-53 AVCAVPLMSNFT
+53 
-65 DVDALAAEPGVVVRF
+65 
-80 VDRAE
+80 
-85 ELVDADLVVVPGTR
+85 
-99 GTVRALRWLRERGLA
+99 
-114 DALAR
+114 
-119 RAAEGRPVLGICG
+119 
-132 GFQVL
+132 
-137 GEHIED
+137 
-143 DVESREGSVAG
+143 
-154 LGLLPVRVRFAREK
+154 
-168 TLARPVGEALGE
+168 
-180 PVEGYEIHHG
+180 
-190 VAEVAGG
+190 
-197 EAFLDGCRVGEMWG
+197 
-211 THWHGSLE
+211 
-219 SDGFR
+219 
-224 RRFLA
+224 
-229 GWRGR
+229 
-234 PAPLRPRARTSFA
+234 
-247 ALREEQLDLLGDLI
+247 
-261 EEHADT
+261 
-267 DALLSLIEK
+267 
-276 GAPAGLPFIAPGAP
+276 
-290 VTGGPGTRPRPP
+290 
-302 RPLPERSFE
+302 
-311 CHHAPRHQ
+311 
-319 GGPVSTPYPFTALVG
+319 STPFPFTAVVG

-376 EVPVVAG
+376 EVDVVPG
-383 CRFSL
+383 CRFSCDPAKPDPGCPDGPHEPGPGTS
-388 RPGRRRPELP
+388 RPS
-398 RRPARGG
+398 
-405 RRAARPARM
+405 RM

-493 ARFLLVGTM
+493 SKFLLVGTM

-523 AASRETDQRV
+523 AASREPDQRV
-533 EVVRRRLAHDDD
+533 EVVRRRLAYDDD
-545 PEAFAGRWADEEA
+545 PAGFAARWADEETA
-558 ALRDRVVA
+558 VRQRVVA
-566 ARALL
+566 ARELL
-571 PQVVL
+571 PSVRL

-616 DVRSEDV
+616 DVLAEDV

-649 LDETLDEAREDDA
+649 LDQTLEEFS
-662 PEPPGSPE
+662 G
-670 PPEGDDDPD
+670 EGEDDPD
-679 GGPGGGGGQPPADG
+679 PDGPGGGGGQPAPDDG
-693 GPDSPGL
+693 SQGDSGGAAQPE
-700 PPQQSRDQ
+700 
-708 AEDRNQ
+708 A
-714 GEGAGQEDAP
+714 GEGGE
-724 APQAPAAGGPGEQGA
+724 PQAGGAGGGEQSA
-739 VSAAEPFRTRMLSVP
+739 VRAAEPFRTKVLSVP
-754 GIGEGAA
+754 GLGDGAA

-775 GSRRPRGALTK
+775 GARRPRGALTK

-796 APHQRARGRSGTGLV
+796 APHQRARGRSGPGLV
-811 VRRDDL
+811 LRRDDL

-867 GLVTFRGSAAEV
+867 GLVTFRGTAGEV

-908 LLRAHDVL
+908 LLKAHEVL
-916 RVERLRDAAR
+916 RVETLRDPAR
-926 RPLLV
+926 RALVV

-940 GVEPVAQAGRAARLF
+940 GPEPVALSQRAARLF

-962 VVVDCESGYVRL
+962 VVVDCESGPVRL

-999 AGLVKDVQGH
+999 AGLVKDVQ
-1009 GNHSRKAA
+1009 RRAA

>member
-1 MLHGLTG
+1 M
-8 RRTYG
+8 
-13 VLPFQHGLGIDEED
+13 
-27 GLRVSLRGAVRE
+27 
-39 SVVAPPVG
+39 
-47 DDVLRV
+47 
-53 AVCAVPLMSNFT
+53 
-65 DVDALAAEPGVVVRF
+65 
-80 VDRAE
+80 
-85 ELVDADLVVVPGTR
+85 
-99 GTVRALRWLRERGLA
+99 
-114 DALAR
+114 
-119 RAAEGRPVLGICG
+119 
-132 GFQVL
+132 
-137 GEHIED
+137 
-143 DVESREGSVAG
+143 
-154 LGLLPVRVRFAREK
+154 
-168 TLARPVGEALGE
+168 
-180 PVEGYEIHHG
+180 
-190 VAEVAGG
+190 
-197 EAFLDGCRVGEMWG
+197 
-211 THWHGSLE
+211 
-219 SDGFR
+219 
-224 RRFLA
+224 
-229 GWRGR
+229 
-234 PAPLRPRARTSFA
+234 
-247 ALREEQLDLLGDLI
+247 
-261 EEHADT
+261 
-267 DALLSLIEK
+267 
-276 GAPAGLPFIAPGAP
+276 
-290 VTGGPGTRPRPP
+290 
-302 RPLPERSFE
+302 
-311 CHHAPRHQ
+311 
-319 GGPVSTPYPFTALVG
+319 STPFPFTAVVG

-376 EVPVVAG
+376 EVSVVPG
-383 CRFSL
+383 CRFSCDPVAPDPACPDGPHE
-388 RPGRRRPELP
+388 PGPGAE
-398 RRPARGG
+398 
-405 RRAARPARM
+405 RPARM

-523 AASRETDQRV
+523 AASREPDQRV
-533 EVVRRRLAHDDD
+533 EVVRRRLAYDDD
-545 PEAFAGRWADEEA
+545 PAGFAARWAGEEA
-558 ALRDRVVA
+558 AVRQRIVA
-566 ARALL
+566 ARELL
-571 PQVVL
+571 PSVRL

-616 DVRSEDV
+616 EVLAEDV

-649 LDETLDEAREDDA
+649 LDETLEEFGGSDDE
-662 PEPPGSPE
+662 
-670 PPEGDDDPD
+670 DPD
-679 GGPGGGGGQPPADG
+679 PDPGPDGPGGGGGQPPSEGPEG
-693 GPDSPGL
+693 GDTGARPEAGEEAGESGE
-700 PPQQSRDQ
+700 PQTS
-708 AEDRNQ
+708 
-714 GEGAGQEDAP
+714 GGGAGEQQP
-724 APQAPAAGGPGEQGA
+724 AR
-739 VSAAEPFRTRMLSVP
+739 AAEPFRTKALSVP
-754 GIGEGAA
+754 GVGEGAA
-761 GRRSRARTEHGRTT
+761 GRRSRARTEQGRTT
-775 GSRRPRGALTK
+775 GSRRPRGTLSK

-796 APHQRARGRSGTGLV
+796 APHQRARGRSGRGLV

-817 RQATR
+817 RQAVR
-822 EGREG
+822 EGHES

-845 MSAVKG
+845 MSSVKG

-879 ALPPTSSVDAAAA
+879 ALPPTSSVDAAAV
-892 RLETLP
+892 RLESLP

-916 RVERLRDAAR
+916 RVERLRDSAR
-926 RPLLV
+926 RPLVV

-940 GVEPVAQAGRAARLF
+940 GPEPVALAGRAARLF

-962 VVVDCESGYVRL
+962 VVVDCESGPVRL
-974 GLAGQLAGEL
+974 GLAGRLAAEL
-984 GGTAVTLD
+984 GGSAVTLD
-992 ELRADSI
+992 ELRADAI
-999 AGLVKDVQGH
+999 AGLVRDVQGT
-1009 GNHSRKAA
+1009 SRRAA